1 LEYSLEGKW
10 QADIGD
16 GRLYPVTLP
25 GTLDENG
32 IGATDNGG
40 NQWHPDSA
48 LGNQQDFMGER
59 VILTRLTRKHTYEGV
74 AELSRKISF
83 EAPRGKRVFLEAERA
98 RCLRLRVDGQEVP
111 DFREPSVSTPHVFE
125 VTDFLSPK
133 EGTEHTIVLM
143 SDNSYQGLPHDDI
156 LYSSAATDETQTNW
170 NGVLGYL
177 RMRVEEPVFIERVSV
192 YPMGSGLKVIIRISS
207 HRHWKGNI
215 TVRSEALTSAAAME
229 VFGEAGDT
237 EVMLGGQLAADH
249 LKRWDEFEGNLYGLT
264 VSLEGESFSG
274 KNESEPFRSEKSVTF
289 GVRDFGADS
298 QGRLILN
305 GRRIFLR
312 SETNCAVYSETGY
325 CPMAVDEWM
334 EILTTYQ
341 SYGVNCVRFHSHC
354 PPEAAFLA
362 ADRLGM
368 LMQPELSHWNPRD
381 AFETEESV
389 AYYRAE
395 LTGILWMLANHP
407 SFVMLTLGNELHA
420 SQKGHDCMKELL
432 ETARRMD
439 ATRLYADGS
448 NVHYGAAGCDGNSDF
463 YTASNYYEKELRAT
477 FANMKGY
484 LNGNYPDAMAN
495 YDGVMRSLRESY
507 QGPVFGFEVGQY
519 EVLPDFDELEDFHGV
534 TDPANLRHVQER
546 VEEQGLAPVWKRYV
560 EATGELA
567 RLCYREEI
575 EAVLRTED
583 ISGLSLLGLQDFPGQ
598 GTALVGM
605 LNSHLKPK
613 PYPFARPE
621 RFREFFTD
629 KLPLA
634 LLPKYTFEN
643 TEILGVEVKVANYGK
658 GSMEGRV
665 SCRLQ
670 GPVMSIERT
679 EMQPG
684 EEVLT
689 GIEAG
694 IMSKGE
700 AAEADS
706 RKVTCPCGK
715 LTSVGRFSFSLK
727 KIQSPT
733 QLELVVAMEEAVSRY
748 PVWVYPPVSPV
759 CPESVYETARM
770 DQKAEAVLEAGGAV
784 YLAPPSTKEALPG
797 SIQAQ
802 FSTDFWSVGTF
813 QGQEGAMGQLIDEG
827 HPIFREFPTQ
837 FHTNW
842 QWWPMASQRA
852 VILPKRYKAI
862 VAELDSYAYLRPMAQ
877 LLECRCGKGRLLF
890 SSMGLQDLQ
899 MYPEARTLLAAVYR
913 YMESA
918 EFAPEQEI
926 SPDMWRELV
935 R

>member
-1 LEYSLEGKW
+1 
-10 QADIGD
+10 
-16 GRLYPVTLP
+16 
-25 GTLDENG
+25 
-32 IGATDNGG
+32 
-40 NQWHPDSA
+40 
-48 LGNQQDFMGER
+48 
-59 VILTRLTRKHTYEGV
+59 
-74 AELSRKISF
+74 
-83 EAPRGKRVFLEAERA
+83 
-98 RCLRLRVDGQEVP
+98 
-111 DFREPSVSTPHVFE
+111 
-125 VTDFLSPK
+125 
-133 EGTEHTIVLM
+133 M

-192 YPMGSGLKVIIRISS
+192 YPVGSGLKVIIRISAN
-207 HRHWKGNI
+207 RHWKGNI
-215 TVRSEALTSAAAME
+215 TVRSEALASSGSME
-229 VFGEAGDT
+229 AYGEAGDM
-237 EVMLGGQLAADH
+237 EVMLGGRLAADH

-264 VSLEGESFSG
+264 VSLEGASFSG
-274 KNESEPFRSEKSVTF
+274 KNERKPFRSEKSVTF
-289 GVRDFGADS
+289 GVRDFGTDS
-298 QGRLILN
+298 QGRLTLN

-312 SETNCAVYSETGY
+312 SETNCAVYPETGY
-325 CPMAVDEWM
+325 CPMSVDEWM

-381 AFETEESV
+381 AFETEESA

-395 LTGILWMLANHP
+395 LTGILRMLANHP

-420 SQKGHDCMKELL
+420 SQKGHGHMKELL

-439 ATRLYADGS
+439 STRLYANGS

-484 LNGNYPDAMAN
+484 LNGNYPGAMAD
-495 YDGVMRSLRESY
+495 YGGVMRSLRESY
-507 QGPVFGFEVGQY
+507 RGPVFGFEVGQY
-519 EVLPDFDELEDFHGV
+519 EVLPDFDELADFHGV

-546 VEEQGLAPVWKRYV
+546 VEEKGLAPVWKRYV

-567 RLCYREEI
+567 RLCYREEV

-583 ISGLSLLGLQDFPGQ
+583 MSGLSLLGLQDFPGQ

-643 TEILGVEVKVANYGK
+643 TEILEVEVKVANYGRAPL
-658 GSMEGRV
+658 EGRV
-665 SCRLQ
+665 RCTLQ
-670 GPVMSIERT
+670 EPGIAIERT
-679 EMQPG
+679 EMQLNEDGVDHGLQGSGIAIPASNEEGAVPARVSG
-684 EEVLT
+684 ECREGEMPRCLQYYKMDAPLTAAGALIEETEMQSGEDVLPVIET
-689 GIEAG
+689 GK
-694 IMSKGE
+694 MSRGD
-700 AAEADS
+700 AAESDS
-706 RKVTCPCGK
+706 GKMTCPCGK
-715 LTSVGRFSFSLK
+715 LTSVGRFSFSLN
-727 KIQSPT
+727 KIQAPT
-733 QLELVVAMEEAVSRY
+733 QLELVVALGEAVNRY

-759 CPESVYETARM
+759 CPESVYETACM

-784 YLAPPSTKEALPG
+784 YLAPLSTKEALPE

-813 QGQEGAMGQLIDEG
+813 QGQEGAMGQLIDAG

-852 VILPKRYKAI
+852 VILPKRYQAI
-862 VAELDSYAYLRPMAQ
+862 VAEMDSYAYLRPMAQ
-877 LLECRCGKGRLLF
+877 LLECRCGRGRLLF

-899 MYPEARTLLAAVYR
+899 MYPEARTLLAAIYR

-926 SPDMWRELV
+926 GPDVWRELV